1 MSGIKLGQNN
11 DIKRS
16 YEELVRATAEAHEH
30 GAIYGIGGLRDQIAM
45 AALAGSIAFPI
56 PGQEKIPENAAR
68 WSYAYADAMLEA
80 RKVKP

>member
-16 YEELVRATAEAHEH
+16 YEELVRATAEAHDRD
-30 GAIYGIGGLRDQIAM
+30 AIYGIGGLRDQIAM
-45 AALAGSIAFPI
+45 SALRGLLNNESNPKDAKAF
-56 PGQEKIPENAAR
+56 ATD
-68 WSYAYADAMLEA
+68 AYRFADAMLEA